1 MKRYS
6 LRSDLAKSDMG
17 RAIALGIALGIVL
30 GIVIEAYFTP
40 IVETAHAEETIV
52 LIVPEEVIIEVV
64 FDWDIARVKEEI
76 VKMFPEDSATALK
89 IAACESGFRMIQS
102 NHILSYGREESFGY
116 FQVHARAWEKT
127 AIRLGLEDY
136 KTNPRQNLEMARYI
150 YDSAGKRWNPWMCY
164 TKKMI

>member
-6 LRSDLAKSDMG
+6 LRADLARSDMG
-17 RAIALGIALGIVL
+17 RAMAIGIALGIVL
-30 GIVIEAYFTP
+30 GIVIKAYFTP
-40 IVETAHAEETIV
+40 IVETVYAEETIV

-64 FDWDIARVKEEI
+64 FDWDITRVKEEI

-102 NHILSYGREESFGY
+102 NHVLSYGREESFGY

-150 YDSAGKRWNPWMCY
+150 YDNAGKRWTPWMCF